1 MFELRS
7 AAKARSM
14 TETLD
19 DLPVRPVLKTLQTPP
34 HFKAPPPGMR
44 FMQFNEG
51 AWPPSPRVAEAI
63 AGAAG
68 EVNRYGDSHWSKLAA
83 AIARRLGIPTDRI
96 VCGNGSAELISFAS
110 TAFVEPGR
118 NVVVSTPTFPRL
130 GSNGRIAGGTT
141 KAVPVKADG
150 SHDIDALLAAV
161 DADTRLFWLTSPNN
175 PTGGTVSAPEL
186 RRVARALPR
195 TAVLAVDEAYFEFAR
210 AGGGI
215 DALEE
220 LKGEARPW
228 FVMRTFSKAYGM
240 AGLRVGYAFTSSPAV
255 AEAFH
260 RVRNTFNLNI
270 LAQAAALAAFEDQD
284 YMWARVN
291 DCIGE
296 RERLRQ
302 RLAGIGL
309 HCLPSAGNFLLIAVP
324 AEGAALQAAIRER
337 GVAISTI
344 KAPGFE
350 RHIRVTIGLTDDN
363 AAFFEALAGALAAL
377 RAPAPAP
384 QAAAGG

>member
-1 MFELRS
+1 
-7 AAKARSM
+7 M
-14 TETLD
+14 TDSLD
-19 DLPVRPVLKTLQTPP
+19 DLPIRPILKTLQTPP
-34 HFKAPPPGMR
+34 QFKAPPAGIR

-63 AGAAG
+63 ARVAG

-83 AIARRLGIPTDRI
+83 AISARSGVPADRI
-96 VCGNGSAELISFAS
+96 ICGNGSAELIGFAS

-130 GSNGRIAGGTT
+130 GSNGRIAGGAT

-150 SHDIDALLAAV
+150 AHDIDALLAAV
-161 DADTRLFWLTSPNN
+161 DAETRLFWLTSPNN
-175 PTGGTVSAPEL
+175 PTGATVSAAEL
-186 RRVARALPR
+186 HRIARALPPH
-195 TAVLAVDEAYFEFAR
+195 VVFAVDEAYFEFAR

-215 DALEE
+215 DSLEE
-220 LKGEARPW
+220 LRGETRPW
-228 FVMRTFSKAYGM
+228 FIMRTFSKAYGM
-240 AGLRVGYAFTSSPAV
+240 AGLRVGYAFTSSPAL

-270 LAQAAALAAFEDQD
+270 VAQAAALAAFEDQD

-291 DCIGE
+291 DCVAE
-296 RERLRQ
+296 REKLRQ

-309 HCLPSAGNFLLIAVP
+309 ACLPSAGNFLLIAVP
-324 AEGAALQAAIRER
+324 AEGTALQAAIRER

-344 KAPGFE
+344 KAPGWE
-350 RHIRVTIGLTDDN
+350 RYIRVTIGLSEDN
-363 AAFFEALAGALAAL
+363 AAFFEALTAALAAL
-377 RAPAPAP
+377 RTKAPPP
-384 QAAAGG
+384 RAAALG